1 MAARTQ
7 LGVVT
12 LIAVATLSVVWWL
25 TTRADLP
32 SVSAKPKSQ
41 EAPASQPSED
51 VAAPTNRRAVSPTT
65 GTAADA
71 FTTAFAALASAIKG
85 GDAAAAA
92 ASMRQLLR
100 TDQAALAQAYE
111 ALLAGETEP
120 DLRRAI
126 AMVLG
131 TLAVD
136 GVDEVLLAALQQFDG
151 DAETVVTLIAALGAL
166 RDPPDED
173 DVLDMSA
180 APHFAAHGPG
190 GMGITVRNVISDARV
205 EEALG
210 NLLLD
215 GDRRDVRMAA
225 ANALQFSVNQEFSRT
240 RFRTALANELDDGVA
255 SMLAQ
260 SLGYWTRRKMS
271 NEARHIVDEVVL
283 AADRPG
289 FDEYRMRVE
298 TALQES
304 VYGEAAL
311 GQLRSWTQ
319 SGMPFE
325 MRSFALS
332 ILLGQKAVGPATRNT
347 LVEIVANDPD
357 RAMRDYAARQ
367 LGKLP
372 FGSDS
377 RGALQTLFHG
387 SSDWSL
393 RLTALSSLVGILPA
407 AERDALLQ
415 QAANDADS
423 RVSRRAERLAKRF
436 R

>member
-1 MAARTQ
+1 MSERIHSSERPAEPKGSGSQ
-7 LGVVT
+7 VSGSQVSGSQGLGSQG
-12 LIAVATLSVVWWL
+12 LGSSKGSGGESL
-25 TTRADLP
+25 
-32 SVSAKPKSQ
+32 AKPSIVPTDIVPTDIVPTEVVAIDGPSGAGKS
-41 EAPASQPSED
+41 
-51 VAAPTNRRAVSPTT
+51 T
-65 GTAADA
+65 
-71 FTTAFAALASAIKG
+71 
-85 GDAAAAA
+85 
-92 ASMRQLLR
+92 
-100 TDQAALAQAYE
+100 
-111 ALLAGETEP
+111 
-120 DLRRAI
+120 I
-126 AMVLG
+126 A
-131 TLAVD
+131 
-136 GVDEVLLAALQQFDG
+136 
-151 DAETVVTLIAALGAL
+151 
-166 RDPPDED
+166 RK
-173 DVLDMSA
+173 
-180 APHFAAHGPG
+180 
-190 GMGITVRNVISDARV
+190 
-205 EEALG
+205 
-210 NLLLD
+210 
-215 GDRRDVRMAA
+215 
-225 ANALQFSVNQEFSRT
+225 
-240 RFRTALANELDDGVA
+240 
-255 SMLAQ
+255 LAQ

-347 LVEIVANDPD
+347 LVAIVANDPD
-357 RAMRDYAARQ
+357 RALRDYAARQ